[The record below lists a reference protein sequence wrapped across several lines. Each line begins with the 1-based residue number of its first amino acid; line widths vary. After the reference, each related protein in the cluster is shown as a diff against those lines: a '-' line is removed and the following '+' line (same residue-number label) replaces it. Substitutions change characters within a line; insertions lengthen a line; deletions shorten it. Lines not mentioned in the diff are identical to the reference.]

1 MPRSRGSGR
10 SMRSTAPPS
19 RSAHTA
25 AAPPPAA
32 HHAPPTAPPSNAGA
46 PQMGMFGQMATTAAG
61 VAVGSAVGHTMANAV
76 SGIFGGG
83 GSEAPAQEQQQ
94 QQQVP
99 MQQQAST
106 FNEPMARSCDMD
118 AKAYTRCLESTN
130 EANMSVCQYYLDTL
144 KACLEFRN
152 SNSF

>member
-1 MPRSRGSGR
+1 MPRSRSSGR
-10 SMRSTAPPS
+10 SMRPSAPPS

-32 HHAPPTAPPSNAGA
+32 HHAPSAAPSNAGA

-83 GSEAPAQEQQQ
+83 SSEAPAQEQQQ

-99 MQQQAST
+99 MQQQASS
-106 FNEPMARSCDMD
+106 FNDPMARSCEMD
-118 AKAYTRCLESTN
+118 ANAFTRCLESTN
-130 EANMSVCQYYLDTL
+130 NDMSACQYYLDAL
-144 KACLEFRN
+144 KACQAFRT

>member
-32 HHAPPTAPPSNAGA
+32 HHAPPTAAPSNAGA

-61 VAVGSAVGHTMANAV
+61 VAVGSAVGHTM
-76 SGIFGGG
+76 
-83 GSEAPAQEQQQ
+83 QQQ

-99 MQQQAST
+99 MQQQSSS

-118 AKAYTRCLESTN
+118 AKAYTRCLESTSEGN
-130 EANMSVCQYYLDTL
+130 VSVCQYYLDSL